1 MLQRARDKLGA
12 EYGAMHVRFGDKLD
26 HEATSVALNYYAR
39 GDGLRHNASARA
51 AQRGRFVPFEA
62 YAAELLRAS
71 TWRGRRIYVASDAP
85 QRVHAQIR
93 AACREGSAA
102 SSYLASGEAG
112 TRDRSKEAGRELTM
126 CDLLVITSG
135 HKLSNDL
142 GRLYHEEGYRGNPA
156 SLSTTDRYMWT
167 ETAMV
172 DLQLLRG
179 SKALL
184 ATLNSNWGRLLWS
197 WSLGGDAA
205 YGSARA
211 QEFVRPWFDD
221 QMWTAPGW

>member
-1 MLQRARDKLGA
+1 
-12 EYGAMHVRFGDKLD
+12 MHIRFGDKLD
-26 HEATSVALNYYAR
+26 HEATRVALNYYAR
-39 GDGLRHNASARA
+39 SDSRSGAERSRPNGSALA
-51 AQRGRFVPFEA
+51 AQKGRFVPFEA
-62 YAAELLRAS
+62 YVAELLRAS

-112 TRDRSKEAGRELTM
+112 TQGRSDEAGRELTM
-126 CDLLVITSG
+126 CDLVVITSG
-135 HKLSNDL
+135 HKHASLGNNL
-142 GRLYHEEGYRGNPA
+142 GRLYHEEGYRGDPA

-167 ETAMV
+167 VMAME

-184 ATLNSNWGRLLWS
+184 AAQNSNWGRLLWS

-205 YGSARA
+205 YGSGRA
-211 QEFVRPWFDD
+211 QEFVTPWFDD
-221 QMWTAPGW
+221 SRWTAPGW